1 MFLPHFTRVLLT
13 ASLTLF
19 PLHASSHSPHSHD
32 TQATLNDA
40 SPKDPLHY
48 DDPLPLSTRQH
59 WMRLANTAVLHAH
72 TPCPFMAFGTV
83 IVNHTL
89 SFLDPTHTHPGTLI
103 CTGLNH
109 NNHTANPI
117 LDGEIAA
124 IENCSAIFT
133 DPSGPFRLSPREAI
147 EAYADLT
154 IYTNGEPCPM
164 CAGAIIW
171 TGFRE
176 MVFGS
181 SIARLVE
188 MGWPQIRVDSRT
200 IFEGSWDVR
209 KRRRTAWIGGVL
221 SEETDEVFK
230 WQFQEGEEC
239 PVGCERKEAGG
250 RCLGVLN

>member
-1 MFLPHFTRVLLT
+1 MLFSRSSRLLFSVSICFF
-13 ASLTLF
+13 ALA
-19 PLHASSHSPHSHD
+19 ASSHELGSRDSIAQSRLHPGEF
-32 TQATLNDA
+32 N
-40 SPKDPLHY
+40 DPLHY
-48 DDPLPLSTRQH
+48 DDPLPLSTRHH

-89 SFLDPTHTHPGTLI
+89 SFLDPSNLGDVI

-124 IENCSAIFT
+124 IENCSAVLT
-133 DPSGPFRLSPREAI
+133 DPSGRFKLSIQQAI
-147 EAYADLT
+147 EAYSELT

-164 CAGAIIW
+164 CASAINW

-181 SIARLVE
+181 RIRTLVG
-188 MGWPQIRVDSRT
+188 MGWPQIRVDSRK
-200 IFEGSWDVR
+200 IFEESWDLR
-209 KRRRTAWIGGVL
+209 RRRTAWIADVL
-221 SEETDEVFK
+221 SNETDRVFE
-230 WQFQEGEEC
+230 WQFQHEMKC
-239 PVGCERKEAGG
+239 PVGCARRKASG
-250 RCLGVLN
+250 RCLAI

>member
-1 MFLPHFTRVLLT
+1 M
-13 ASLTLF
+13 
-19 PLHASSHSPHSHD
+19 
-32 TQATLNDA
+32 LN
-40 SPKDPLHY
+40 DPLHY
-48 DDPLPLSTRQH
+48 KDPLPLSTRHH

-72 TPCPFMAFGTV
+72 THCPFMAFGTA

-89 SFLDPTHTHPGTLI
+89 SFLDPAHPGDLI

-124 IENCSAIFT
+124 IENCSAILT
-133 DPSGPFRLSPREAI
+133 DPAGRFKLSVHEAI

-164 CAGAIIW
+164 CASAIVW

-181 SIARLVE
+181 SIDTLVG
-188 MGWPQIRVDSRT
+188 MGWPQIRVGSRE
-200 IFEGSWDVR
+200 IFERSWDLR
-209 KRRRTAWIGGVL
+209 RRRTAWVGSVL
-221 SEETDEVFK
+221 SNETDRVFE
-230 WQFQEGEEC
+230 WQFQEGVEC
-239 PVGCERKEAGG
+239 PAGCARGETGG
-250 RCLGVLN
+250 RCLDV